1 MSRQAGPLVLP
12 AGSVHPKAVRR
23 TTYSY
28 YGKLT
33 MVESP
38 GDPYLPQVTSP
49 VGRSGAKDEQ
59 EGEGVFLSL
68 ATRVQVYL
76 SRWRELIAGEAGAVA
91 TEYVLL
97 LIFVAVAIVAAATLF
112 GVALGESYKE
122 ACAPL
127 GSSATC

>member
-1 MSRQAGPLVLP
+1 VPPTGV
-12 AGSVHPKAVRR
+12 VHRRSVRR

-33 MVESP
+33 MVEPP

-49 VGRSGAKDEQ
+49 VGGSGARDGR
-59 EGEGVFLSL
+59 EGGGVFLSL
-68 ATRVQVYL
+68 ATRVQAFS
-76 SRWRELIAGEAGAVA
+76 SRWRERIAGEMGAVA

-97 LIFVAVAIVAAATLF
+97 LIFVAVAIVAAATFF
-112 GVALGESYKE
+112 GVALGDSYKE